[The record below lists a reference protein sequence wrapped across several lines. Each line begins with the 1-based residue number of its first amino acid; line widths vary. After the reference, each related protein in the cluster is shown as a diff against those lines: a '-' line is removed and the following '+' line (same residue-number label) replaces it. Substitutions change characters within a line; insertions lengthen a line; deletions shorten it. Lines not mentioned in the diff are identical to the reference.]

1 MNLTMSAILSCMW
14 PGHVFFFRPHPR
26 HVPRPRVKS
35 KQQLQPTPQLQQQL
49 IVAPQQELPAHI
61 FNEMIKMKRLREGG
75 QEIYVLLE

>member
-1 MNLTMSAILSCMW
+1 M
-14 PGHVFFFRPHPR
+14 GFGGGFFWCLFVLLYLLHMEVRLGI
-26 HVPRPRVKS
+26 KS